1 MFVVSLTY
9 TAPLARIDAFLEAH
23 RAFLAEQY
31 ARGLFLM
38 SGRKEPRDG
47 GIIIAHAASRAELES
62 VLRDDPFQQ
71 AGVAR
76 YEITEF
82 VPTMTAEALAAF
94 RVE

>member
-71 AGVAR
+71 GGVAR
-76 YEITEF
+76 YDITEF

>member
-1 MFVVSLTY
+1 MFVVNLTY
-9 TAPLARIDAFLEAH
+9 TAPLERIDACLEAH

-47 GIIIAHAASRAELES
+47 GIIIAQAASRAELES
-62 VLRDDPFQQ
+62 ALRDDPFHQ

-76 YEITEF
+76 YDVVEF

-94 RVE
+94 RAG

>member
-76 YEITEF
+76 YDITEF

>member
-71 AGVAR
+71 AGLAR

>member
-1 MFVVSLTY
+1 MFIIALTY
-9 TAPLARIDAFLEAH
+9 TAPLARIDAYLAAH

-47 GIIIAHAASRAELES
+47 GIILAHAASRAELDA
-62 VLRDDPFQQ
+62 VLRDDPFHQ
-71 AGVAR
+71 AGVAS

-94 RVE
+94 RAE

>member
-9 TAPLARIDAFLEAH
+9 TAPLARIDEFIGAH

-82 VPTMTAEALAAF
+82 VPTMTAEALSAF
-94 RVE
+94 RAE

>member
-71 AGVAR
+71 AGLAR
-76 YEITEF
+76 YDITEF